1 MDDRGIREYNHEEL
15 VKLVK
20 VFKEQEIKD
29 FSSTKGGYIVLL
41 RQLLNPEVC
50 HMPVLQDGA
59 AIIIRNYN
67 GDILLQER
75 TDRNLWGLP
84 GGCQELGEEFRKTA
98 AREAREET
106 NLELD
111 PESLELIDVL
121 SGESRRNSY
130 PSGDIVYNNT
140 VLYLANVNIT
150 DMSVLKGDSE
160 TKRLAFFSIDELPSN
175 LMDKDLIE
183 SYKKHISKSR

>member
-1 MDDRGIREYNHEEL
+1 MESKKLREYKHEEL
-15 VKLVK
+15 VNFIKDLS
-20 VFKEQEIKD
+20 EQEIKD
-29 FSSTKGGYIVLL
+29 FSSAKGGYPVLI
-41 RQLLNPEVC
+41 RMLLNPEIC
-50 HMPVLQDGA
+50 HIPILQDGA
-59 AIIIRNYN
+59 AIIIRNFN

-84 GGCQELGEEFRKTA
+84 GGCQELGEDFRATA
-98 AREAREET
+98 AREAKEET

-111 PESLELIDVL
+111 PETLELIDIL

-140 VLYLANVNIT
+140 ALYLANVDIN

-160 TKRLAFFSIDELPSN
+160 TKRLAFFSIDNLPTN
-175 LMDKDLIE
+175 LMDRDLIE
-183 SYKKHISKSR
+183 SYKKYISRSR